1 VTASRRAVATAGRL
15 LRDRIGLRPEPAL
28 QSRLTRAIDDA
39 AMAAG
44 EAPDEFVDALASDP
58 AHLQTLCDRVTVQES
73 GFFRHPEQFEV
84 LAHRI
89 LPAIAGPVLIW
100 SAGCA
105 NGQEAYSLAMLM
117 TELGIDGR
125 VLATDVSAAA
135 VRRTREAEYSDREIA
150 ALSPSRRAMFCTQ
163 TGSTW
168 TIRTDVRE
176 RVQANV
182 GNLLDPLPAEASVCH
197 VVFCRNVLIYFTP
210 EHARSF
216 LDRLAATMPAGA
228 YLFLGAAESLWHI
241 TDRFEPLR
249 HDDTFVHRVR
259 TGTPAPAARRPRR
272 AAPPVAT
279 RATPPRRPPTPPAS
293 VVDVSELARAGIE
306 AHRNGD
312 QPTAIR
318 SFRQWT
324 YVEPDEA
331 LAHFHLALA
340 LEAHGD
346 AGAAARAFA
355 ATRATLVRR
364 GEHTAVEA
372 FGGYGLA
379 DVLRLLDAK
388 ERGVRS

>member
-1 VTASRRAVATAGRL
+1 MTASAHAVATASRL

-39 AMAAG
+39 AHLAG
-44 EAPDEFVDALASDP
+44 AAPDDYVGTLSSDP

-73 GFFRHPEQFEV
+73 GFFRHPEQFQV
-84 LAHRI
+84 LAHKI

-135 VRRTREAEYSDREIA
+135 VRRTRHAHYSDREIA
-150 ALSPSRRAMFCTQ
+150 SLSPSRRAAFCTH

-168 TIRTDVRE
+168 TIRPDVRE
-176 RVQANV
+176 RVVANV
-182 GNLLDPLPAEASVCH
+182 ANLLDPLPAEAAVCH

-210 EHARSF
+210 EHARAF
-216 LDRLAATMPAGA
+216 LDRLASTMPAGA
-228 YLFLGAAESLWHI
+228 YLFLGGAESLWHI
-241 TDRFEPLR
+241 SDRFEPVR
-249 HDDTFVHRVR
+249 HDDTFVHQVR
-259 TGTPAPAARRPRR
+259 ASAPPPAASRPRRTNAPAA
-272 AAPPVAT
+272 T
-279 RATPPRRPPTPPAS
+279 RAVPPRRTPAAAVSP
-293 VVDVSELARAGIE
+293 VDARELARAGIE

-312 QPTAIR
+312 QAAAIR

-340 LEAHGD
+340 LEADGD
-346 AGAAARAFA
+346 ASAAARAFA

-364 GEHTAVEA
+364 GDHTAVEA
-372 FGGYGLA
+372 FGGYGLP

-388 ERGVRS
+388 QRRVRS